1 MSDSL
6 QVHDGFLMVAGP
18 SQRAVPVVQ
27 LEASAEDALCQMER
41 TGRRELLVASDSG
54 RLTGILTE
62 AELLQS
68 EIARSGWRKQRTVES
83 ILSARL
89 KESPSHWMQTLKRD
103 VHPGDETHCMPILQ
117 QGRIVSLLTDD
128 DLFISWKE
136 VEGLLAAS
144 AKDQLTDL
152 ASRPKFMR
160 RLAEEWERSRRRQ
173 SPFALLLID
182 LDDFKQV
189 NDLCGHLVGDA
200 TLAEVGACLQAQL
213 RSYDL
218 VGRIGGDEFAALC
231 CDCRPEDV
239 LAPIA
244 RLRKSIRALS
254 VPQHL
259 KREAFTLSVGA
270 AVVCGGYEELTIEAI
285 YEAADE
291 AMYATK
297 RAGRDGAFCIVLN
310 HDGEHPTRELSRL
323 ELDAVGLGV

>member
-1 MSDSL
+1 MVDSL
-6 QVHDGFLMVAGP
+6 QVHDGFLRVAGP
-18 SQRAVPVVQ
+18 SDRAVPVIS
-27 LEASAEDALCQMER
+27 LDASAADALCQMER
-41 TGRRELLVASDSG
+41 TGRRELLVASEAG
-54 RLTGILTE
+54 RLAGILTE

-68 EIARSGWRKQRTVES
+68 EIARSGLRKQRTVEAV
-83 ILSARL
+83 LSARL
-89 KESPSHWMQTLKRD
+89 KDSPSHWKQAIKRD
-103 VHPGDETHCMPILQ
+103 VQPGDETHCVPILQ

-136 VEGLLAAS
+136 IEGLLTAA

-160 RLAEEWERSRRRQ
+160 RLAEEWERSRRHQ

-189 NDLCGHLVGDA
+189 NDLCGHLVGDG
-200 TLAEVGACLQAQL
+200 TLVEVGACLQAQL

-244 RLRKSIRALS
+244 RLRKSIRALP
-254 VPQHL
+254 VPQNL

-270 AVVCGGYEELTIEAI
+270 AVVCGGYDELTIEAI

-297 RAGRDGAFCIVLN
+297 RAGRDGAFRIVLDHN
-310 HDGEHPTRELSRL
+310 GKHLTRELSRL
-323 ELDAVGLGV
+323 ELDAATVG